1 MTQWLYHRGKGL
13 ACSVEEMSRADVTT
27 RPVACTPP
35 EPDTPNLVYAP
46 CLHTSKLADSLN

>member
-46 CLHTSKLADSLN
+46 CLHTSELADSLN